1 MGRKH
6 SPLRPSFL
14 LSSRPA
20 QKDKAAHEASISVT
34 HDTYLGAMA
43 VKHNLKD
50 GKSKALRVV
59 LEFVMTDGDVADI
72 FTKERC
78 DAWAT
83 PPP

>member
-1 MGRKH
+1 
-6 SPLRPSFL
+6 
-14 LSSRPA
+14 
-20 QKDKAAHEASISVT
+20 VT